1 MGMTW
6 EQFWEQDSS
15 LVRDYREAKRLRLE
29 EENCIAWLHG
39 LYIYEALCNA
49 SPLFRAFSKSGTR
62 AEPYPER
69 PHEFEQKKP
78 MTEEEKN
85 EKMMQDGIAYMERMT
100 ARFNQ
105 SFYQKQRLEE
115 AQEIMRGS
123 DKNIEQEPIN
133 AEKGADEDGRRT
145 DA

>member
-15 LVRDYREAKRLRLE
+15 LVKDYREAHRLRLE
-29 EENCIAWLHG
+29 EDNYLAWLHG

-62 AEPYPER
+62 AGPYPEK
-69 PHEFEQKKP
+69 PHEFQSRKR
-78 MTEEEKN
+78 MTVEEENQAKQRAG
-85 EKMMQDGIAYMERMT
+85 MAYMQRMT

-105 SFYQKQRLEE
+105 NFFQKQKAAE
-115 AQEIMRGS
+115 
-123 DKNIEQEPIN
+123 DKMKTQKITG
-133 AEKGADEDGRRT
+133 AEKGETKDGGHT
-145 DA
+145 NA